1 VTTPRALYARA
12 RALLIA
18 GSGQSVAVQEAY
30 ARSGEQLLILA
41 VEAVVA

>member
-1 VTTPRALYARA
+1 MNAGALYARA

-18 GSGQSVAVQEAY
+18 GSGQSIAAQEAY

-41 VEAVVA
+41 AEAGAA

>member
-1 VTTPRALYARA
+1 MNAATLYAQA

-41 VEAVVA
+41 VEAGAA

>member
-1 VTTPRALYARA
+1 MSSAALYARA

-18 GSGQSVAVQEAY
+18 GAGQSVAVQEAY

-41 VEAVVA
+41 VEEGAA